1 MRCVEPADSS
11 SRQVEAEFRR
21 LIGGGAR
28 IRPAGTAKS
37 DPLCLLSL
45 GYTPKYKIELFDT
58 VFYLSNVRQNPDLRF
73 FVAFVLL
80 AEPQA
85 AGPARARRK
94 RVRSIYPRIF
104 YKDVSLVWRSASHF
118 VRSENE
124 NWVGKG
130 AVRTFVDDDGVESIS
145 SAEETT
151 DLPLEVQAAL
161 ETLVRKVRR
170 PRRDDAAIALV
181 LRRGPDD
188 RIEPYRDFTEP
199 RRIAAENPR
208 NLINRGRPIA
218 RFTRQG
224 DPRSLRFV
232 AGFEP
237 DFDLGAID
245 VSKLTSRLYGG
256 AIRRYRLLSRNR
268 KVQFMFMAGPKMV
281 WIVPPQATTTA
292 LTSFGVRPIDVIA
305 DEDLSIPGYEYHF
318 LDDSSDPPV
327 WVSQIPPGFV
337 GPVSELDDS
346 RCSASAWIDQM
357 PVVREFREKVLRRRA
372 RGSPGR

>member
-1 MRCVEPADSS
+1 MNSVEPADASC
-11 SRQVEAEFRR
+11 RQIEAEFQQR
-21 LIGGGAR
+21 IDAGAR
-28 IRPAGTAKS
+28 IRPAGSAKS
-37 DPLCLLSL
+37 DPSSLLAL

-58 VFYLSNVRQNPDLRF
+58 VFYLSNVRQNPDIRF
-73 FVAFVLL
+73 FVAFVLPPEQPL
-80 AEPQA
+80 GG
-85 AGPARARRK
+85 GPGAKRK
-94 RVRSIYPRIF
+94 RVRSIYPRIL

-130 AVRTFVDDDGVESIS
+130 AVKTFIDENGEQAIS

-151 DLPLEVQAAL
+151 DLPLEMQTAL

-170 PRRDDAAIALV
+170 PRRDNAAIELV
-181 LRRGPDD
+181 LRCGPDD

-208 NLINRGRPIA
+208 NLINRGRPVA
-218 RFTRQG
+218 RFTREG

-237 DFDLGAID
+237 DFALGAIE
-245 VSKLTSRLYGG
+245 VSGLTSRLYGG
-256 AIRRYRLLSRNR
+256 AVERYRLLSRNR
-268 KVQFMFMAGPKMV
+268 KIQFMFMAGPKMV
-281 WIVPPQATTTA
+281 WIIPPQATTTA

-346 RCSASAWIDQM
+346 RCSAAAWIDQM
-357 PVVREFREKVLRRRA
+357 PVVREFRQKVLGRRV
-372 RGSPGR
+372 RGSARR